1 MSCTRR
7 TGIDWTS
14 GIDERQEL
22 IGRVTRCSLRTQRR
36 PFVARASAPAFSA
49 NYGSEGDKRD
59 RAEGDTNADA
69 NQARPKVP
77 HGRSGPGHRTPQ
89 ACNPDDQSIDDL
101 CRSGQVESG
110 NASGEASHTSLSR
123 PWGVQT
129 SLWSL
134 PWTLAVSAG
143 QLAHFPTS
151 VDGPWRPGYE
161 SPQAVR
167 AGSAQRTSRTFA
179 TRPPSPPDIRTMP
192 DREVPVSSVT
202 TTSKRR
208 CERDPD
214 RAPQEPV
221 ENHERLTVP
230 SPK

>member
-1 MSCTRR
+1 MAAS
-7 TGIDWTS
+7 
-14 GIDERQEL
+14 
-22 IGRVTRCSLRTQRR
+22 TRCSLRTQRR

-49 NYGSEGDKRD
+49 NYGSLKEIERD

-143 QLAHFPTS
+143 QLAHYPNKCRWS
-151 VDGPWRPGYE
+151 LAPGLRV
-161 SPQAVR
+161 SS
-167 AGSAQRTSRTFA
+167 GSAGWV
-179 TRPPSPPDIRTMP
+179 SPADLKNVR
-192 DREVPVSSVT
+192 
-202 TTSKRR
+202 
-208 CERDPD
+208 
-214 RAPQEPV
+214 
-221 ENHERLTVP
+221 H
-230 SPK
+230 